1 MTINIHRI
9 CTILLYF
16 TRLLSCHSN
25 HFAVLIFLV
34 RFSIVT
40 LVSLG
45 IQINKLNPLHYG
57 SLRCSLLGS
66 GSCMPLIDPAYAWYV
81 RKPPT
86 IRRIISQSSKP
97 TFSLVE
103 SIWIRDCRVAPANS
117 ECIFRDFSAQ
127 ASGNPIR
134 LNPNKSIPQPTIV
147 TRTVV
152 NVTSEQLCRFL
163 LLFLPLLP
171 ATIDLLMS
179 ARHHLLWH
187 WTTTKPPTNNTNPLR
202 YTTGG
207 LWFSYRLGL
216 TNGFSVRMRTMRAGP
231 TIRDIERVDAC
242 VVDWS
247 INMKSEKSF

>member
-86 IRRIISQSSKP
+86 IRRIISQSRLKISGSEIVELHQQTVSAFSE
-97 TFSLVE
+97 TFL
-103 SIWIRDCRVAPANS
+103 P
-117 ECIFRDFSAQ
+117 
-127 ASGNPIR
+127 R
-134 LNPNKSIPQPTIV
+134 LLGIPFGSIPIKAFPNQRLLP
-147 TRTVV
+147 
-152 NVTSEQLCRFL
+152 EQLLMWRVSNCAVFYFCSCRCSL
-163 LLFLPLLP
+163 LQLICWYQQG
-171 ATIDLLMS
+171 TICCDIGPPPS
-179 ARHHLLWH
+179 HQQIIKIH
-187 WTTTKPPTNNTNPLR
+187 WDIPR
-202 YTTGG
+202 V
-207 LWFSYRLGL
+207 
-216 TNGFSVRMRTMRAGP
+216 GFDSHT
-231 TIRDIERVDAC
+231 
-242 VVDWS
+242 DWDWPMDS
-247 INMKSEKSF
+247 R